1 MTLSP
6 WPSSLE
12 YQDCRCT
19 PPCLVYPVL
28 CIDRAQ
34 GLLHMRQ
41 ALYRLTHIPSVFRL
55 YCRSCATEANI
66 GLLYEPCLWGEN
78 AIPAHMFHPDFSSP
92 GTIAGRLLVF
102 ASRSPNKKHV
112 LFLCGLSPL
121 GKLFYWFSQLEK
133 EALMFVSVS
142 LLQPCVLLTCLFPKE
157 LYFIWGSICISYV
170 DLYFI

>member
-6 WPSSLE
+6 WPSSPGLQVYTTMSGLSYAVHRSSTGPPAHE
-12 YQDCRCT
+12 AGTLPTDLHPQHVPIVLPKCT
-19 PPCLVYPVL
+19 
-28 CIDRAQ
+28 
-34 GLLHMRQ
+34 
-41 ALYRLTHIPSVFRL
+41 
-55 YCRSCATEANI
+55 TEANI